1 MARARKQTAVAE
13 GNSDTTKGN
22 NKVAGL
28 NQEQIMALLSKT
40 RQKGVY
46 TDRLNDFITSG
57 EQGISV
63 NETWADLRGKKAT
76 TLKQGFEAAKDKKE
90 AADGADRVI
99 VKSDKAEDG
108 TETVYL
114 INLALVEGVEVPA

>member
-1 MARARKQTAVAE
+1 MARARKTATT
-13 GNSDTTKGN
+13 GSDNQKGN
-22 NKVAGL
+22 NNMAAL
-28 NQEQIMALLSKT
+28 DHDQIMALLSKT

-46 TDRLNDFITSG
+46 TERLNEFISGG

-90 AADGADRVI
+90 ALDGADKVI

-108 TETVYL
+108 TESVYL